1 MLLKSLT
8 SLGRTFLEV
17 MQTRIDILS
26 FDLREYRLRFISIMM
41 LGAFAFLCIALGAVI
56 GSLWLIQSF
65 REENRFAVMGIMTA
79 GLLAGG
85 LVLVSVL
92 VFRLFRD
99 PNPLHGS
106 SAELRKDSESLPEYE
121 TGMK

>member
-1 MLLKSLT
+1 
-8 SLGRTFLEV
+8 
-17 MQTRIDILS
+17 
-26 FDLREYRLRFISIMM
+26 LREYRLRFISIMM